1 MHELS
6 IIANLFELLEE
17 KANEQNANKIVQV
30 KLQVGLLS
38 GAVPDL
44 LKTAFDIYKK
54 DTMSAEA
61 VLEIEEVPLKYQCQ
75 DCKTEMVK
83 DDYIIVCE
91 KCGSSNLLV
100 LEGTD
105 MFLLKMDIEI

>member
-6 IIANLFELLEE
+6 LIANLFDILEE
-17 KANEQNANKIVQV
+17 KATEQKANKIVHV

-38 GAVPDL
+38 GAVPEL
-44 LKTAFDIYKK
+44 LKTSFDIYKK
-54 DTMSAEA
+54 DTMAAEA

-75 DCKTEMVK
+75 ECQTEMIK
-83 DDYIIVCE
+83 DDYIIVCD
-91 KCGSSNLLV
+91 KCGSTNLKV
-100 LEGTD
+100 LAGMD

>member
-17 KANEQNANKIVQV
+17 KAKEQNANKIVQV
-30 KLQVGLLS
+30 TLQVGLLS

-54 DTMSAEA
+54 DTMAAEA
-61 VLEIEEVPLKYQCQ
+61 VLEIEEVPLKYLCQ

-91 KCGSSNLLV
+91 KCVSTNLKV

-105 MFLLKMDIEI
+105 MFLLKMDVEI